1 MTYNLALSNPGDS
14 NTTNNTA
21 FASNAVVAATLT
33 FAPGGMTG
41 ATLWLKANGNKNCS
55 TNGCTIT
62 TWNNSGSIIAA
73 NAVTGLGTVTYDN
86 TNLINYNP
94 SMYFNNASLNTNSN
108 LSVTTAAASVFTA
121 TRIGAGGS
129 FLIGPQTAV
138 ANALDWSTSP
148 TIDRLARYAGTV
160 IYNGANLR

>member
-121 TRIGAGGS
+121 TRIAGGGS